1 LNGLSFAHFAFVVE
15 GIIMRLTTN
24 EKLIER
30 QSKIARYSTFGG
42 LAILLGSL
50 ITSFNNTFPIVVSYG
65 LLFVGFILAYIG
77 AVLANKYV
85 KEPRA
90 DHALEKALKGFDNKH
105 HLYNL
110 VLPANYVLL
119 TPTGL
124 LVLRIKAQDGPVACK
139 GEVWRRPFQISR
151 LFGGM
156 GQEAL
161 GNPAAELRADIAK
174 MKEWLADKLDGSAV
188 VPVDGY
194 AIFSDPKV
202 QLTLEEPTV
211 PVVRIEE
218 LKETLRKS
226 KRGAPLPPD
235 LYEKL
240 QQALDEAA
248 DGKTA

>member
-1 LNGLSFAHFAFVVE
+1 
-15 GIIMRLTTN
+15 MRLTTN
-24 EKLIER
+24 QKLIER

-50 ITSFNNTFPIVVSYG
+50 FTSFNNTFPIAVSYG

-90 DHALEKALKGFDNKH
+90 DHALEKALKGFDNKN

-110 VLPANYVLL
+110 VLPANHVLL

-124 LVLRIKAQDGPVACK
+124 LVFKIKSHDGSVSCK
-139 GEVWRRPFQISR
+139 GDRWWRPFKLLR

-156 GQEAL
+156 GQETL

-174 MKEWLADKLDGSAV
+174 MKEWLANKVDNAAV

-194 AIFSDPKV
+194 AVFSAPQV

-211 PVVRIEE
+211 PVVRIED

-226 KRGAPLPPD
+226 KRGAPLSPE
-235 LYEKL
+235 LYDNL
-240 QQALDEAA
+240 QKVMDEAA